1 MSEMIL
7 VERQLVKRHNKN
19 FSEIDHL
26 AFLSKNL
33 YNSTLY
39 AVKQAYRET
48 ETYKN
53 YFDLSKE
60 FTHSNQPDYRAL
72 PAKVSKMTMQ
82 LVDKTMKSF
91 FALLRAKKKGSYDTP
106 VHLPHY
112 LDKNGRQ
119 VVFYTKQALSF
130 QKKGFIRLSKTNIYI
145 PTNRTKSEVQFVR
158 LIPRGNHYIVE
169 IGYKVSYQPSS
180 KEMKNIVSI
189 DLGINNLMAVGSN
202 TIEPFLVSG
211 RPVKSINQFY
221 NKKIAKQQS
230 KLRKGVH
237 TSDYIQNLWRRRNDK
252 ITDYFHKVT
261 TKFVSYLV
269 SNKIDTLIIGENK
282 GWKQDIN
289 CGHVMNQK
297 FCQIPFDKLK
307 QMLKYKAE
315 LKGIQVIFT
324 EESYTSKASFL
335 DKDEIPKFDAKHKYK
350 FSGKR
355 IKRGLYKTKLGHFIN
370 ADLNGALNILKKG
383 LKVAWNDQLWS
394 DCVGACSTPNLQKIS
409 VFC

>member
-1 MSEMIL
+1 MSEMVF
-7 VERQLVKRHNKN
+7 VERQLVKRHNKI
-19 FSEIDHL
+19 FSEVDRL

-33 YNSTLY
+33 YNSALY
-39 AVKQAYRET
+39 VIKQAYRET
-48 ETYKN
+48 GIYKN
-53 YFDLSKE
+53 FFDLSKE
-60 FTHSNQPDYRAL
+60 FIHLNQPDYRAL
-72 PAKVSKMTMQ
+72 PTRVSNATLQ

-91 FALLRAKKKGSYDTP
+91 FALLKAKKKGSYDKP

-119 VVFYTKQALSF
+119 VVFYTKTGLSF
-130 QKKGFIRLSKTNIYI
+130 KKKGFIRLSKTNIYI
-145 PTNRTKSEVQFVR
+145 PTNRTKSEVRFVR
-158 LIPRGNHYIVE
+158 LVPKGNHYIVE
-169 IGYKVSYQPSS
+169 IGYKVSYQSSS

-202 TIEPFLVSG
+202 TIKPFLVSG

-230 KLRKGVH
+230 KLRKGVY

-261 TKFVSYLV
+261 TKFVSHLV

-315 LKGIQVIFT
+315 LRGIQVIFT

-335 DKDEIPKFDAKHKYK
+335 DKDDIPKFDGKHHYK
-350 FSGKR
+350 FSGRR

-383 LKVAWNDQLWS
+383 LKVAWNDQIWS
-394 DCVGACSTPNLQKIS
+394 DCVGAYSTPNLQKIS